1 MKLRLE
7 SLNFFYFREVINVS
21 HSVQQAEQTRDAL
34 SKALYSRLFDYLVQV
49 ETLRFKVLDHV
60 QEETLRLNVLDLVQ
74 VETLRFKVLDLVQ
87 VETLRFK
94 VLDYVQVKHSGLR
107 FWIMFR

>member
-1 MKLRLE
+1 M
-7 SLNFFYFREVINVS
+7 INVS

-49 ETLRFKVLDHV
+49 EILRFK
-60 QEETLRLNVLDLVQ
+60 VLDLVQ
-74 VETLRFKVLDLVQ
+74 VEILRFKVLDLVQ

-94 VLDYVQVKHSGLR
+94 VLDLVRVETLR
-107 FWIMFR
+107 FKVMLKVLNLV